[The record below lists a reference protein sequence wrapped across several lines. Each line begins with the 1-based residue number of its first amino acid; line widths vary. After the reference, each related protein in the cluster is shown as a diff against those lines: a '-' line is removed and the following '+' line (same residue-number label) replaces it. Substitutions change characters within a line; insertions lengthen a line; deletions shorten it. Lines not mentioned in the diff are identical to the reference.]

1 MIYLDNSATTLKK
14 PDCVKEAVWDAM
26 EQMGNSGRGGYQT
39 ALSASRMIYQARMAV
54 SELFESSIRCG
65 IYFQCNRSTEY
76 CYSGI
81 IFKGGSCDYHCAGT

>member
-54 SELFESSIRCG
+54 P
-65 IYFQCNRSTEY
+65 
-76 CYSGI
+76 
-81 IFKGGSCDYHCAGT
+81 IF